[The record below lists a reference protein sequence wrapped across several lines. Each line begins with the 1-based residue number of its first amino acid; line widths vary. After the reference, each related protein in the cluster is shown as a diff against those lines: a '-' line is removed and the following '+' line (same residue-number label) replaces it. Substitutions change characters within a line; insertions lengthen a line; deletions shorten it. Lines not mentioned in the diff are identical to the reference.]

1 MSEAALALDNV
12 TRTFIQGG
20 NRVEV
25 LRGATL
31 TLNRGEVV
39 SLVGPSGAGKS
50 TLLHVAGLLEQPDGG
65 TVSIAGAPC
74 GSLGDDERTR
84 LRRDTLGFVY
94 QSHHLLPEFS
104 AVENIMLPLMIA
116 GVDRGKARERAMG
129 LLGDLGL
136 EARASHRPAE
146 LSGGEQ
152 QRVAIGRALAN
163 QPGVLLTDEPTGN
176 LDHDTA
182 LLVFDQLAAV
192 VRDTGVA
199 ALVATHNLELAGRM
213 DRVVGLEDGR
223 IVDR

>member
-1 MSEAALALDNV
+1 MSSGALSLDNV
-12 TRTFIQGG
+12 TRTFVQGG

-25 LRGATL
+25 LRGASL

-39 SLVGPSGAGKS
+39 ALVGPSGAGKS

-65 TVSIAGAPC
+65 SVTIGGAPC
-74 GSLGDDERTR
+74 GGLGDSERTR

-104 AVENIMLPLMIA
+104 AVENVMVPRMIA
-116 GVDRGKARERAMG
+116 GVARGEAREGAMA
-129 LLGDLGL
+129 LLRDLGL
-136 EARASHRPAE
+136 EARAGHRPAE

-152 QRVAIGRALAN
+152 QRVAIARALAN

-182 LLVFDQLAAV
+182 LLVFDQLASL

-213 DRVVGLEDGR
+213 DRVVGLEEGR
-223 IVDR
+223 IVER